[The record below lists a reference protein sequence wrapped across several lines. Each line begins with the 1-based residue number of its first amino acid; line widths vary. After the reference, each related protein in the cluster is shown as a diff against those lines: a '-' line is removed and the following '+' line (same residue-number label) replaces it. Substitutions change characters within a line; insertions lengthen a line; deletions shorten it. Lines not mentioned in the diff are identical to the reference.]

1 MVGLMTAEEL
11 AAALAVSPE
20 TIKAWARDG
29 VIPAVRITPKSVRF
43 DWHTVL
49 RELAKRQTGVT
60 PEYREAVAQ
69 VHHEF
74 NSIDARRAV
83 REATIP
89 ETGPELLGAV
99 AKKLRSNKP
108 EGGAT

>member
-11 AAALAVSPE
+11 AATLAVSPE

-49 RELAKRQTGVT
+49 RELAKRQTGVGG
-60 PEYREAVAQ
+60 EQYRSRFPAGERSPRWHGSDLNCTSINQ
-69 VHHEF
+69 
-74 NSIDARRAV
+74 NS
-83 REATIP
+83 
-89 ETGPELLGAV
+89 
-99 AKKLRSNKP
+99 K
-108 EGGAT
+108 GGTSDE